1 MTTLLKPRRSSRISH
16 PSDNKVVACH
26 LEHPDVLARKARP
39 EVPDPALHIDVV
51 TMPDGARMFRTVEVR
66 WVKVET
72 ETRSGKTKLVDE
84 ARTRRSQ
91 LALIPDGMT
100 MAQLRGAAYE
110 ARGSGQLWR

>member
-1 MTTLLKPRRSSRISH
+1 MTLLKAARPSRVSH
-16 PSDNKVVACH
+16 PSDNKVIAYN
-26 LEHPDVLARKARP
+26 LEHPEVLARKARP

-72 ETRSGKTKLVDE
+72 ETRSGKTKYVDE
-84 ARTRRSQ
+84 TRTRRSE

-100 MAQLRGAAYE
+100 MAELRSRAYE

>member
-1 MTTLLKPRRSSRISH
+1 MTLLKPARPSQISH
-16 PSDNKVVACH
+16 PSDNKVVAH
-26 LEHPDVLARKARP
+26 NLEHPDVLARKARP

-72 ETRSGKTKLVDE
+72 ETRSGKMKLVDE
-84 ARTRRSQ
+84 TRTRRSE

-100 MAQLRGAAYE
+100 MAELRSRAYE